1 MSTTPVRWRRRRS
14 VVERNKLEELQEL
27 LHTMGGTHTLE
38 DIQGLVENGI
48 FQSFVVKDSWAV
60 TTVVNFPQA
69 MIVDVFFI
77 VGSLED
83 FETLQT
89 QIEKFARQIGATF
102 LRVYGRPGFEYLIDR
117 RNWGP
122 GQGWRKGP
130 RVYTRRLDLH

>member
-1 MSTTPVRWRRRRS
+1 
-14 VVERNKLEELQEL
+14 VVERDKLRELQEL
-27 LHTMGGTHTLE
+27 LHSMGGTHTLE
-38 DIQGLVENGI
+38 DIQGLVESGV

-69 MIVDVFFI
+69 TVVDVFFI

-83 FETLQT
+83 FDALQQ
-89 QIEKFARQIGATF
+89 QIEKFARDIGSTF
-102 LRVYGRPGFEYLIDR
+102 MRVYGRPGFEYLIDR

>member
-1 MSTTPVRWRRRRS
+1 
-14 VVERNKLEELQEL
+14 
-27 LHTMGGTHTLE
+27 MGGTHTLE
-38 DIQGLVENGI
+38 DIGELVATGV

-69 MIVDVFFI
+69 MIIDVFFI

-83 FETLQT
+83 FEALQT